1 MEDWLPKTT
10 SWLLT
15 YWRTRKKKKKK
26 KKKKK
31 TDDNWTECWADVIVG
46 LKYVVYWPNSV
57 TKRSSAAA
65 AGG

>member
-1 MEDWLPKTT
+1 
-10 SWLLT
+10 
-15 YWRTRKKKKKK
+15 
-26 KKKKK
+26 
-31 TDDNWTECWADVIVG
+31 VG